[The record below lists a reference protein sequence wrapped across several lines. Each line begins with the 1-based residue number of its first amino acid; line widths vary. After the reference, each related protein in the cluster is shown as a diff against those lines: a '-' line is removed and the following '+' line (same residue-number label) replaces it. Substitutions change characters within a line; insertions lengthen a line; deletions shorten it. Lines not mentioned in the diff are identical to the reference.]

1 MNFGEKI
8 KKLRL
13 DRDWGQEYV
22 AQKLNISVP
31 ALSRYESGT
40 YEPKSLAII
49 SDFAKLYNVTTDYL
63 LGLEV
68 DYNSSE
74 ENSRRLLPVLGVVKA
89 GYDYLAEEN
98 IIDYIDPHMEISDPE
113 NYFGLLVKGDS
124 MEPLIS
130 EGDYLILKKTDGDF
144 ESNCIGIVRINGE
157 EGTVKKIVK
166 TQQGI
171 ELHAFNPYY
180 PVKKFTYKEMQ
191 DLPVK
196 VIATLVRQ
204 IRNWK

>member
-1 MNFGEKI
+1 MNRIKQLRNELKI
-8 KKLRL
+8 NQ
-13 DRDWGQEYV
+13 DV
-22 AQKLNISVP
+22 
-31 ALSRYESGT
+31 
-40 YEPKSLAII
+40 LA
-49 SDFAKLYNVTTDYL
+49 DL

-68 DYNSSE
+68 AAISKLETGRVPLKDEYIVKLSEYFNVSCDYLLGKSTKNTKK
-74 ENSRRLLPVLGVVKA
+74 LLPVLGVVKA

-130 EGDYLILKKTDGDF
+130 EGDYLILKKMYGDF
-144 ESNCIGIVRINGE
+144 ESNSIGIVRINGE

-166 TQQGI
+166 TQEGI

-191 DLPVK
+191 DLPVE
-196 VIATLVRQ
+196 VVATLVRQ

>member
-1 MNFGEKI
+1 MNRLRELRENRSLLQSDLADFLGISTPAYSYYENGKREMTTTTAT
-8 KKLRL
+8 KLANFFN
-13 DRDWGQEYV
+13 V
-22 AQKLNISVP
+22 SV
-31 ALSRYESGT
+31 
-40 YEPKSLAII
+40 
-49 SDFAKLYNVTTDYL
+49 DYL
-63 LGLEV
+63 LGE
-68 DYNSSE
+68 D
-74 ENSRRLLPVLGVVKA
+74 RKDKKLLPVLGVVKA

-124 MEPLIS
+124 MEPFIS

-166 TQQGI
+166 TQEGI

-191 DLPVK
+191 DLPVD
-196 VIATLVRQ
+196 VVATLVRQ